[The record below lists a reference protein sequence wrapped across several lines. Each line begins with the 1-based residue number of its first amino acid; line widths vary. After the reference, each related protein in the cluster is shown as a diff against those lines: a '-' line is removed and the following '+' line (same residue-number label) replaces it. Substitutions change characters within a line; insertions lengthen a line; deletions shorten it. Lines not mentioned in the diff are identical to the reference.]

1 MTPPPSDQ
9 FKATLLDALEEA
21 AAAALRT
28 GQPRAALVPLLS
40 AANRL
45 TGSTRAL
52 LWSDDPSAEEC
63 GSPIEVEGTSEDDAA
78 AAKGAATRWE
88 IDLHGA
94 SVAHRLGRLQLEGA
108 PEYAPDLESSLG
120 SLLTALRQYLQ
131 QDARQ
136 RRTKSENDRYLS
148 LLESSAHLVH
158 SVDGSGRFLFANDR
172 WHAALGYSDADLE
185 RLSVFDVIHP
195 DSLEHCRAAF
205 EVLFRGEAVEDAEVV
220 LVQRSGRPFRVR
232 GDIVPRVVDG
242 AVVSTQAY
250 FLPVGESAEALAGAG
265 GGREFLDVVVET
277 APEAIVFLTVDGQV
291 LRVNREFTRL
301 FGYAPDEALGRHIDD
316 LVVPQAMRDE
326 ANLVCRRAGQAERVA
341 IKTKRRRKDGSQ
353 VTVSLLVAPV
363 GDAKGQRAVVA
374 IYRDISE
381 REKLEAQLALAQRMD
396 SLGRLAGGVA
406 HDFNNLLTVIDF
418 ATESLLEEVG
428 EDDPR
433 REPLEEIA
441 HAGTAAAALTRQLL
455 AFGRRDVSAPS
466 TVDVNGEVGAVY
478 GMLRRLIAEDIVL
491 ELLVDPAAGRARVGK
506 GQIEQVVMNLAINA
520 RDAIS
525 GGGRIALSTELIR
538 LGEAEAVRLGLESG
552 PHVRISVE
560 DNGCGISPEI
570 LDQVFEPFFSTKAAD
585 GRGTGLGLSTVY
597 AIVKQCA
604 GAIDATSEV
613 GRGSR
618 FDVYLPTRPT
628 AQPPTPAAL
637 PERSR
642 AAGERVMVVED
653 EPSIR
658 RLVDTCLRGDGYQ
671 VLTAADADEAER
683 KMRALLDRGERL
695 DLLFTDVVMPGRSGP
710 ILAEDLRRLQPDLPV
725 LFASGY
731 TDDEVLRRGMQEG
744 TARLLPKP
752 FTSTQLRSWVREAL
766 DGTAVLGD

>member
-1 MTPPPSDQ
+1 MTTPPTDSTT
-9 FKATLLDALEEA
+9 AILLEALDAGS
-21 AAAALRT
+21 AAALRT
-28 GQPRAALVPLLS
+28 GQPRAAFAPLLS
-40 AANRL
+40 AACRL
-45 TGSTRAL
+45 TGSARAV
-52 LWSDDPSAEEC
+52 LWFDDPGAA
-63 GSPIEVEGTSEDDAA
+63 EGTSRIEVDGASEGASANPAA
-78 AAKGAATRWE
+78 ARWE
-88 IDLHGA
+88 FELHGA
-94 SVAHRLGRLQLEGA
+94 SDSHLLGRLQLEGA
-108 PEYAPDLESSLG
+108 PEYTPDLEARLG
-120 SLLTALRQYLQ
+120 SLLTALRQHLQ
-131 QDARQ
+131 QGARQ
-136 RRTKSENDRYLS
+136 QRSRLENDRYLS

-158 SVDGSGRFLFANDR
+158 SIDASGKFLFANDR
-172 WHAALGYSDADLE
+172 WHSALGYSNADLE
-185 RLSVFDVIHP
+185 RLTVFDVIHP

-205 EVLFRGEAVEDAEVV
+205 EMLFKGEAVEDAEVV

-232 GDIVPRVVDG
+232 GDIVPRLING
-242 AVVSTQAY
+242 EVVSTQAY
-250 FLPVGESAEALAGAG
+250 FLPVGESAEVKVGAG
-265 GGREFLDVVVET
+265 GGREFLDAVVET
-277 APEAIVFLTVDGQV
+277 APEAIVFLTVDGHV

-301 FGYAPDEALGRHIDD
+301 FGYSPDEALGQHIDD
-316 LVVPQAMRDE
+316 LVVPPSMRDE
-326 ANLVCRRAGQAERVA
+326 ANLVCRRAGQAQRVA
-341 IKTKRRRKDGSQ
+341 VKTRRRRKDGSE

-363 GDAKGQRAVVA
+363 GDSEDQSAVVA

-478 GMLRRLIAEDIVL
+478 GMLRRLIAEDIAL

-525 GGGRIALSTELIR
+525 GGGRIVLSTGLVQV
-538 LGEAEAVRLGLESG
+538 GDVEAARLGLEPG
-552 PHVRISVE
+552 AHARISVE
-560 DNGCGISPEI
+560 DNGCGIAPEI

-604 GAIDATSEV
+604 GAIHASSDV

-628 AQPPTPAAL
+628 DQPAAPL
-637 PERSR
+637 AAPARSG

-658 RLVDTCLRGDGYQ
+658 RLVDTCLRDVGYQ

-731 TDDEVLRRGMQEG
+731 TDDEVLRRGMREG

-752 FTSTQLRSWVREAL
+752 FTSSQLRTWVREVL
-766 DGTAVLGD
+766 DGTAVLEG

>member
-1 MTPPPSDQ
+1 MTPPPTDSTT
-9 FKATLLDALEEA
+9 AILLEALDAGS
-21 AAAALRT
+21 AAALRT
-28 GQPRAALVPLLS
+28 GQPRAAFAPLLS
-40 AANRL
+40 AACRL
-45 TGSTRAL
+45 TGSARAV
-52 LWSDDPSAEEC
+52 LWFDDPGAA
-63 GSPIEVEGTSEDDAA
+63 EGTSRIEVDGASEGASANPAA
-78 AAKGAATRWE
+78 ARWE
-88 IDLHGA
+88 FELHGA
-94 SVAHRLGRLQLEGA
+94 SDSHLLGRLQLEGA
-108 PEYAPDLESSLG
+108 PEYTPALEARLG
-120 SLLTALRQYLQ
+120 SLLTALRQHLQ
-131 QDARQ
+131 QGARQ
-136 RRTKSENDRYLS
+136 QRSRLENDRYLS

-158 SVDGSGRFLFANDR
+158 SIDASGKFLFANDR
-172 WHAALGYSDADLE
+172 WHSALGYSNADLE
-185 RLSVFDVIHP
+185 RLTVFDVIHP

-205 EVLFRGEAVEDAEVV
+205 EMLFKGEAVEDAEVV

-232 GDIVPRVVDG
+232 GDIVPRLING
-242 AVVSTQAY
+242 EVVSTQAY
-250 FLPVGESAEALAGAG
+250 FLPVGESAEVKVGAG
-265 GGREFLDVVVET
+265 GGREFLDAVVET
-277 APEAIVFLTVDGQV
+277 APEAIVFLTVDGHV

-301 FGYAPDEALGRHIDD
+301 FGYSPDEALGQHIDD
-316 LVVPQAMRDE
+316 LVVPPSMRDE
-326 ANLVCRRAGQAERVA
+326 ANLVCRRAGQAQRVA
-341 IKTKRRRKDGSQ
+341 VKTRRRRKDGSE

-363 GDAKGQRAVVA
+363 GDSEDQSAVVA

-478 GMLRRLIAEDIVL
+478 GMLRRLIAEDIAL

-525 GGGRIALSTELIR
+525 GGGRIVLSTGLVQV
-538 LGEAEAVRLGLESG
+538 GDVEAARLGLEPG
-552 PHVRISVE
+552 AHARISVE
-560 DNGCGISPEI
+560 DNGCGIAPEI

-604 GAIDATSEV
+604 GAIHASSDV

-628 AQPPTPAAL
+628 DQPAAPL
-637 PERSR
+637 AAPARSG

-658 RLVDTCLRGDGYQ
+658 RLVDTCLRDVGYQ

-731 TDDEVLRRGMQEG
+731 TDDEVLRRGMREG

-752 FTSTQLRSWVREAL
+752 FTSSQLRTWVREVL
-766 DGTAVLGD
+766 DGTAVLEG